1 VFAKVVVDV
10 PDIETDRPFDYIV
23 PPDLSDWVF
32 VGSRVVVPF
41 GNRPI
46 QGYVIELTNTSEIE
60 RLKSIKDILDPIPPL
75 TEEMVR
81 LGIWISKR
89 YVCRL
94 YSALQA
100 MLPAAL
106 RSNYQK
112 KVFLS
117 EKAQEQLFLLAN
129 EQEIFHYIHEHKGV
143 EWEELNKRFPG
154 RRAFL
159 LRSIKEGM
167 LEVDRGVKDR
177 VTKKKV
183 LVVRPVLS
191 KEELAMAAR
200 SLPKAA
206 GRQREILEKL
216 VFVEE
221 EIVLKELLTELGV
234 SHSSIKSLAAKGMII
249 LEEREERRDP
259 YEGRQFS
266 DFKPIS
272 FTGDQ
277 QNVMNQVRESLE
289 HEVYS
294 AFLLHGVTGS
304 GKTEVYLEMIAKC
317 LELGKEAIV
326 LVPEI
331 SLTPQMVHR
340 FKGRFGNQVAVL
352 HSRLSHGERY
362 DEWRMIR
369 EGKVKVAVGARSAI
383 FAPFTKLGLIIIDE
397 EHESSYKQEETP
409 RYHARDI
416 CLMRA
421 SFHQAAAI
429 FGSATPAMES
439 YYKATKGNMA
449 LLSMPNRVAN
459 RPLPTVQIIDMR
471 AELRDGNR
479 SMFSQA
485 LTRAITERLA
495 RKEQMVL
502 FLNRRGFSTFVMC
515 RSCGYVMQCP
525 HCDISLTYHRY
536 NQTVR
541 CHYCG
546 YAEKEPKE
554 CPNCHSTHIRF
565 FGTGTQKVEEELGRH
580 FPGVRVIR
588 MDVDTTSQKGSHEK
602 LLTSFRQG
610 QADILLGTQMIA
622 KGLDF
627 PKVTLVGV
635 IAADTTLGMPDFRAA
650 ERTFQLLTQV
660 AGRAGRHELPGE
672 VVIQTYNPEH
682 YSVLLSKE
690 HDYFGFFAQEAKHRF
705 KNGYPPYYKLI
716 LFTFTSEN
724 VPLIVKKA
732 DEWVKVMRRELPS
745 SVYLLGP
752 VASPIPRIKDRYRFQ
767 CMLKYRDEREVLP
780 FVKKM
785 ADRFTSHHKK
795 DEIQLTVD
803 VDPQMLM

>member
-23 PPDLSDWVF
+23 PPDLSDWVQ

-46 QGYVIELTNTSEIE
+46 QGYVIELTDRSEIE
-60 RLKSIKDILDPIPPL
+60 RLKNIKDVLDPIPPL

-81 LGIWISKR
+81 LGIWVSKR
-89 YVCRL
+89 YICRM

-100 MLPAAL
+100 MLPSVL

-112 KVFLS
+112 QVHLS
-117 EKAQEQLFLLAN
+117 EKGMEQLFLFSS
-129 EQEIFHYIHEHKGV
+129 EQEIFNYIHEHKAI
-143 EWEELNKRFPG
+143 EWDELNKRFPEQ
-154 RRAFL
+154 RSFL
-159 LRSIKEGM
+159 LKSIKEGL
-167 LEVDRGVKDR
+167 LEVSRGVKDR

-183 LVVRPVLS
+183 LVVRPLLP
-191 KEELAMAAR
+191 KAELNLAAS

-206 GRQREILEKL
+206 GRQREILNRLCDVK
-216 VFVEE
+216 E
-221 EIVLKELLTELGV
+221 EIVLKELLAELGV
-234 SHSSIKSLAAKGMII
+234 SHSSIKSLAAKGFVTI
-249 LEEREERRDP
+249 EEREERRDP

-266 DFKPIS
+266 DYKPVS
-272 FTGDQ
+272 FTADQ
-277 QNVMNQVRESLE
+277 QNVMYSIGESLE
-289 HEVYS
+289 REVYS

-317 LELGKEAIV
+317 LDIGKEAIV

-331 SLTPQMVHR
+331 SLTPQMVNR

-409 RYHARDI
+409 RYHAREI
-416 CLMRA
+416 CLKRA
-421 SFHQAAAI
+421 QFHQAAAI

-439 YYKATKGNMA
+439 YFKATKGKME
-449 LLSMPNRVAN
+449 LLSMPKRVAN
-459 RPLPTVQIIDMR
+459 RPLPAVQIIDMR
-471 AELRDGNR
+471 SELRDGNR
-479 SMFSQA
+479 SMFSHA
-485 LTRAITERLA
+485 LTNAITDRLD
-495 RKEQMVL
+495 RQEQMVL

-546 YAEKEPKE
+546 YAEKEPTE
-554 CPNCHSTHIRF
+554 CPQCHSSHIRF
-565 FGTGTQKVEEELGRH
+565 FGTGTQKVEEELSRH

-602 LLTSFRQG
+602 LLSSFRQG

-627 PKVTLVGV
+627 PRVTLVGV
-635 IAADTTLGMPDFRAA
+635 IAADTSLGMPDFRAA

-682 YSVLLSKE
+682 YSVLLAKE
-690 HDYFGFFAQEAKHRF
+690 HDYIAFFSQEAKHRF
-705 KNGYPPYYKLI
+705 KNGYPPFYKLI

-732 DEWVKVMRRELPS
+732 DEWVRMMRRELPS

-785 ADRFTSHHKK
+785 ADWFTSHHKK